1 MSKIIEKIKYLFSGQ
16 FSKTFLWLIW
26 IPLMVTVFLSFLL
39 VSMNLCQDY
48 HWTIFDISYL
58 GVTYENPEGWIYW
71 AIGMV
76 LTGVLMLPV
85 VPYIYHRLALIDA
98 KLTKIGCGFLYLS
111 AIGLFF
117 LGLLPQNGNPVL
129 EDIIH
134 PMNGGFAFG
143 GLFIGMFIL
152 EKPILKNKA
161 IKKPLVILMLI
172 FLWGGPIGFL
182 VSQGISFGLDGIIDN
197 SGPWYLHFS
206 TWEWMLL
213 YSVFAVFLLSALIL
227 PKNGNNP
234 ENLIK

>member
-1 MSKIIEKIKYLFSGQ
+1 MVKSIERFKFLINGQ
-16 FSKTFLWLIW
+16 FSKKFLLFFWV
-26 IPLMVTVFLSFLL
+26 PLMVAVFLTFLL
-39 VSMNLCQDY
+39 VSMNLCPGY
-48 HWTIFDISYL
+48 HWTMFDISYL
-58 GVTYENPEGWIYW
+58 GITYENTQGWIYW
-71 AIGMV
+71 AIGMT
-76 LTGVLMLPV
+76 LTGLLMFPV
-85 VPYIYHRLALIDA
+85 VPYIYHRLAHINEKQA
-98 KLTKIGCGFLYLS
+98 KIGSGFLYLS

-117 LGLLPQNGNPVL
+117 LGLLPQNGNIVL

-152 EKPILKNKA
+152 EKPILRNKA

-213 YSVFAVFLLSALIL
+213 YSIFAVFLLSALIL
-227 PKNGNNP
+227 PKNV
-234 ENLIK
+234 EKTR